1 MKLYMIQIGFRLPGM
16 NTEGHDTL
24 FVIAESQ
31 AEAYKTVK
39 VKRDYAHHIDTCLE
53 VHQVEDQEVLI
64 TAQPHKQD
72 LKLWFLNLGGY
83 LPGQFGEVHKCLL
96 LTGRSL
102 DDAKKKAKQDPFFTD
117 EGLVTDPKASP
128 HIDDKHRLDDGI
140 DDALCVSDSLEAYGI
155 ELRPATAQLQ
165 NPLTIAYT
173 PL

>member
-31 AEAYKTVK
+31 VEAYKMLK
-39 VKRDYAHHIDTCLE
+39 AKRAYAQHVDTCLE
-53 VHQVEDQEVLI
+53 VHQVEDQEVLV
-64 TAQPHKQD
+64 TSAPHEQD

-83 LPGQFGEVHKCLL
+83 RPGQFGEVHKCLL
-96 LTGRSL
+96 LTGKTL
-102 DDAKKKAKQDPFFTD
+102 DEVKKKAKQDAFFTE

-128 HIDDKHRLDDGI
+128 HIDDKHCLDDGI
-140 DDALCVSDSLEAYGI
+140 DDVLCVSNSLEGYGI
-155 ELRPATAQLQ
+155 ELRPDAATQS
-165 NPLTIAYT
+165 NELTIAYT